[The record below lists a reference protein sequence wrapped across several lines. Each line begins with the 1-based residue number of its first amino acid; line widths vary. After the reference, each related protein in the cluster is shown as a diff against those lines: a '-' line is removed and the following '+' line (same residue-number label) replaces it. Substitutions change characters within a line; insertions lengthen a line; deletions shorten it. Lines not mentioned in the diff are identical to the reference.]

1 MNKREQ
7 TARYEIGKVKALIE
21 DGIINCT
28 TAVLM
33 YIEIK
38 LAAGWTRKFTAKEIY
53 QELGISKSSF
63 HRAISKLRASNW
75 INWTAPDE
83 TEFEVSRGP
92 KSVAD
97 YTRFNSGTA
106 LQSWNDQTQGWDDPR
121 FNSGTALQSCAHMTQ
136 GWNHMTQG
144 WDSQTQGCNGQA
156 PKPAHSK
163 ASTDPSTSS
172 HLYTTYIHREEDGL
186 NANNHE
192 TDLDID
198 NIGSRDPMDLR
209 DPGLDEADPIEDPDP
224 TRDPGSNPMMDPD
237 PIGDPRTKF
246 TQPAPSHLH
255 KETMGGLGSNSM
267 NGNSLSSRL
276 DVKQILEET
285 KRKLMEQ
292 VEWQRS
298 QRMQR
303 WATNVL
309 PVGTQG
315 SSLTPGSSDRAM
327 TTTSTFRSSV
337 KPVMRHLG

>member
-1 MNKREQ
+1 
-7 TARYEIGKVKALIE
+7 
-21 DGIINCT
+21 
-28 TAVLM
+28 
-33 YIEIK
+33 
-38 LAAGWTRKFTAKEIY
+38 
-53 QELGISKSSF
+53 
-63 HRAISKLRASNW
+63 
-75 INWTAPDE
+75 
-83 TEFEVSRGP
+83 
-92 KSVAD
+92 
-97 YTRFNSGTA
+97 
-106 LQSWNDQTQGWDDPR
+106 
-121 FNSGTALQSCAHMTQ
+121 
-136 GWNHMTQG
+136 
-144 WDSQTQGCNGQA
+144 
-156 PKPAHSK
+156 
-163 ASTDPSTSS
+163 
-172 HLYTTYIHREEDGL
+172 
-186 NANNHE
+186 
-192 TDLDID
+192 
-198 NIGSRDPMDLR
+198 
-209 DPGLDEADPIEDPDP
+209 
-224 TRDPGSNPMMDPD
+224 MMDPD

>member
-1 MNKREQ
+1 MTTRTTPHVRLTVSDLKQQYLTGKITVKGYIYNWILASRKYGW
-7 TARYEIGKVKALIE
+7 RYKTKVK
-21 DGIINCT
+21 DFC
-28 TAVLM
+28 
-33 YIEIK
+33 
-38 LAAGWTRKFTAKEIY
+38 
-53 QELGISKSSF
+53 QELGISRAAFYKAIAELKTEPGSTF
-63 HRAISKLRASNW
+63 HFEVPDGAIEMWIDDPSNVT
-75 INWTAPDE
+75 IGVVYDRGHLSTNVDTMSTIVDDE
-83 TEFEVSRGP
+83 T
-92 KSVAD
+92 
-97 YTRFNSGTA
+97 
-106 LQSWNDQTQGWDDPR
+106 
-121 FNSGTALQSCAHMTQ
+121 
-136 GWNHMTQG
+136 
-144 WDSQTQGCNGQA
+144 

-186 NANNHE
+186 NANNHGM
-192 TDLDID
+192 DLDMD
-198 NIGSRDPMDLR
+198 NTGSRDPMDLR
-209 DPGLDEADPIEDPDP
+209 DPGLDEPDP
-224 TRDPGSNPMMDPD
+224 TWNPDPTGDPGS
-237 PIGDPRTKF
+237 KF

-255 KETMGGLGSNSM
+255 KKTMGSLGSNSM

-292 VEWQRS
+292 VQWQRS

-327 TTTSTFRSSV
+327 TTTSTFRSSA

>member
-1 MNKREQ
+1 MTTRTTPHVRLTVSDLKQQYLTGKITVKGYIYNWILASRKYGW
-7 TARYEIGKVKALIE
+7 RYKTKVK
-21 DGIINCT
+21 DFC
-28 TAVLM
+28 
-33 YIEIK
+33 
-38 LAAGWTRKFTAKEIY
+38 
-53 QELGISKSSF
+53 QELGISRAAFYKAIAELKTEPGSTF
-63 HRAISKLRASNW
+63 HFEVPDGAIEMWIDDPSNVT
-75 INWTAPDE
+75 IGVVYDRGHLSTNVDTMSTIVDGMSTNVDTMSTIVDDE
-83 TEFEVSRGP
+83 T
-92 KSVAD
+92 
-97 YTRFNSGTA
+97 
-106 LQSWNDQTQGWDDPR
+106 
-121 FNSGTALQSCAHMTQ
+121 
-136 GWNHMTQG
+136 
-144 WDSQTQGCNGQA
+144 

-192 TDLDID
+192 TDLDMD
-198 NIGSRDPMDLR
+198 NTGSRDPMDLR
-209 DPGLDEADPIEDPDP
+209 DPRLDEPDP
-224 TRDPGSNPMMDPD
+224 TWNPDPTGDPESNPMRDPD
-237 PIGDPRTKF
+237 PIGDPGSKF

-255 KETMGGLGSNSM
+255 KETMGSLGSNSM

-292 VEWQRS
+292 VQWQRS

-315 SSLTPGSSDRAM
+315 SSLTPGSSDPGM

>member
-1 MNKREQ
+1 MKE
-7 TARYEIGKVKALIE
+7 TAHLRI
-21 DGIINCT
+21 
-28 TAVLM
+28 TAQ
-33 YIEIK
+33 E
-38 LAAGWTRKFTAKEIY
+38 AKELY
-53 QELGISKSSF
+53 LSGLF
-63 HRAISKLRASNW
+63 TTHAYLYLLVRALRKDGWWLYFNSV
-75 INWTAPDE
+75 
-83 TEFEVSRGP
+83 TEFCQEWGIHERAFYRAKAILISQGYLEETIKGKLGLRCPIKEDQEATDLTEVSVTCQKCHDKNVSDLSKVSGDMTKVSGETD
-92 KSVAD
+92 KSVSDA
-97 YTRFNSGTA
+97 S
-106 LQSWNDQTQGWDDPR
+106 L
-121 FNSGTALQSCAHMTQ
+121 
-136 GWNHMTQG
+136 
-144 WDSQTQGCNGQA
+144 
-156 PKPAHSK
+156 KPAPGK
-163 ASTDPSTSS
+163 DSTFPTD
-172 HLYTTYIHREEDGL
+172 LDQIYTTYIHREEDGL
-186 NANNHE
+186 NANNHGM
-192 TDLDID
+192 DLDMD
-198 NIGSRDPMDLR
+198 NTGSRDPMDLR
-209 DPGLDEADPIEDPDP
+209 DPGLDEPDP
-224 TRDPGSNPMMDPD
+224 TWNPD

-292 VEWQRS
+292 VQWQRS

>member
-38 LAAGWTRKFTAKEIY
+38 LAASWTRKFTAKEIY

-186 NANNHE
+186 NANNH
-192 TDLDID
+192 
-198 NIGSRDPMDLR
+198 GMDL
-209 DPGLDEADPIEDPDP
+209 EDPIE
-224 TRDPGSNPMMDPD
+224 DPGSNPMMDPD

-255 KETMGGLGSNSM
+255 KETMGSLGSNSM

-292 VEWQRS
+292 VQWQRS